1 MGVCVCVCV
10 CVVVVGGGGGR
21 EGEWEGRWRE
31 GGGGRGGQ
39 SAPLTQN
46 GLRVMDHVVPT
57 SNDKAGA
64 TLPTTSGRPRSKA

>member
-1 MGVCVCVCV
+1 M
-10 CVVVVGGGGGR
+10 
-21 EGEWEGRWRE
+21 E
-31 GGGGRGGQ
+31 GGGRGGQ